1 MAITN
6 QDLTTLRRWGRCA
19 ALDPE
24 GRTHVLAGQ
33 YLALALNDHER
44 SLIRSEFEEGV
55 RNSGVGQNRINDV
68 MWEFKDWFDY
78 WGLERETDANS

>member
-1 MAITN
+1 MAVTN
-6 QDLTTLRRWGRCA
+6 QDLETLRRWGRNA

-24 GRTHVLAGQ
+24 GRTPVLAGQ

-55 RNSGVGQNRINDV
+55 RNSGVGQNRVNDV
-68 MWEFKDWFDY
+68 MWELKDWCEY
-78 WGLERETDANS
+78 WEVD